1 MNDGRHQRA
10 TCSTLA
16 HELDSVAYLV
26 SVVVRAH
33 DTPLREYF
41 RLHLVKDILIHIA
54 SKIKTLNPD
63 VLEDFSVEL
72 FLLII
77 VKIS

>member
-1 MNDGRHQRA
+1 MI
-10 TCSTLA
+10 
-16 HELDSVAYLV
+16 AYQV

-54 SKIKTLNPD
+54 SKIKTLNSD
-63 VLEDFSVEL
+63 VLEDFSIEL
-72 FLLII
+72 FLLVVIQ
-77 VKIS
+77 IS